1 MECKKGFKEENG
13 KCVREHIDTYCDT
26 NVLTSFVSRHSL
38 KRHFGDEG
46 LKEYPNI
53 RKDENNRAM
62 SKSKNINT
70 CSISRKALLN
80 DMRGHQASMGAS
92 LTTIG
97 FKDIEVVD
105 VDGLE
110 RGEKIFKRM
119 CKINDPNLNEFK
131 KNFCFKDTL
140 KKNLERNQIE
150 DIRHLGSAVRLGKKN
165 FMTADK
171 KDFQPLNKHL
181 REINII

>member
-1 MECKKGFKEENG
+1 MKCEKGFKEENG

-26 NVLTSFVSRHSL
+26 NVLTAFVSRDSL
-38 KRHFGDEG
+38 KRHFGKRG
-46 LKEYPNI
+46 LREYPNI
-53 RKDENNRAM
+53 RKDENNRAIL
-62 SKSKNINT
+62 KSKNINI
-70 CSISRKALLN
+70 CSISKEALLN
-80 DMRGHQASMGAS
+80 DMKGHQSSMGSA

-105 VDGLE
+105 VDGIE
-110 RGEKIFKRM
+110 EGEKIFKRM
-119 CKINDPNLNEFK
+119 CNITDPSLDEFK

-140 KKNLERNQIE
+140 KRNLKRNQIE
-150 DIRHLGSAVRLGKKN
+150 DIRHLGSAIKLGKKY
-165 FMTADK
+165 FLTADK